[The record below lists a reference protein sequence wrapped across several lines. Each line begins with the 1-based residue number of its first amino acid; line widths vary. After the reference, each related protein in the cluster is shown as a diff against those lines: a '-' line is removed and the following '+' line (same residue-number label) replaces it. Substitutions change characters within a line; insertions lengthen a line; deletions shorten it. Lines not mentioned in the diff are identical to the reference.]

1 MRFNIASAAAA
12 AVILA
17 AGPASAATTTF
28 DLSLDP
34 GQSLNHALLPSAFTL
49 SQGGLSA
56 TFSAGAFTS
65 VQGTAGQSITSATAA
80 SDPRIGRYSGG
91 AGVINSPN
99 DGDHQVD
106 GSGYADFVI
115 LSFNLPVQLS
125 SVSFSFFGYG
135 DTFNWLYDSNDDDA
149 IGAGDFISAFENSNP
164 FGNFGG
170 VESDLF
176 AVGAFSSRA
185 EWKLKSVTV
194 SYDDTPPP
202 PSVVPLP
209 AAGWMLLAGLGGLAG
224 LRRRKRA

>member
-1 MRFNIASAAAA
+1 MSFKFNLSLAA
-12 AVILA
+12 AVLMGTT
-17 AGPASAATTTF
+17 AGHAATATF

-34 GQSLNHALLPSAFTL
+34 GQSLNHASLPSSFTL
-49 SQGGLSA
+49 NSGGLTA
-56 TFSAGAFTS
+56 TFAAGSFTS
-65 VQGTAGQSITSATAA
+65 VTGTAGQTLESATAA
-80 SDPRIGRYSGG
+80 ADPRIGRYSGG
-91 AGVINSPN
+91 AGVINAPSDN
-99 DGDHQVD
+99 DHQVD
-106 GSGYADFVI
+106 GSGYSDFII

-125 SVSFSFFGYG
+125 KVSFSFFGYG
-135 DTFNWLYDSNDDDA
+135 DSFNWLYDSNDDDA
-149 IGAGDFISAFENSNP
+149 IGAGDFVSAYQTSNP
-164 FGNFGG
+164 FSAFGT

-176 AVGAFSSRA
+176 AIGTFDSKA